1 MKGEI
6 PSTCMLAPLELLPL
20 LSPAPRSLAFL
31 LLSWPHLV
39 TRWSFSFFQASRLVY
54 HQFGLL
60 QQKYCKL
67 GGVGNTHLF
76 LVVPEAGRHKIR
88 LPPWRPSAWLMD
100 SHLLT
105 GQRAETLLI
114 RAPIPLWGLHPY
126 DLITSQQPPSPHTT
140 TLGIRVTMY
149 KFGEDTNVETIWCVL
164 RVNPYTS
171 FPYSSVSLSE

>member
-31 LLSWPHLV
+31 LLSRPHLV

-76 LVVPEAGRHKIR
+76 LVVLEAGKFEIKA
-88 LPPWRPSAWLMD
+88 PMD
-100 SHLLT
+100 LVS
-105 GQRAETLLI
+105 
-114 RAPIPLWGLHPY
+114 
-126 DLITSQQPPSPHTT
+126 
-140 TLGIRVTMY
+140 
-149 KFGEDTNVETIWCVL
+149 GEDL
-164 RVNPYTS
+164 LP
-171 FPYSSVSLSE
+171 VS